1 MKTRIKD
8 SQVKSIANS
17 KANTVPIHVIEPE
30 WQVWGT
36 DWSKTETSV
45 IKKINMMI
53 FEKER
58 ILFIYASSLN
68 RYWSNW
74 YFWIIA
80 AYTSLCSLYICC
92 CTSSWQNSVEP
103 GILPYHLLELFMSLF
118 FICHHPYRR
127 KGFCHIYQDSSTC
140 QSLVHWILWE

>member
-68 RYWSNW
+68 RY
-74 YFWIIA
+74 
-80 AYTSLCSLYICC
+80 
-92 CTSSWQNSVEP
+92 
-103 GILPYHLLELFMSLF
+103 
-118 FICHHPYRR
+118 
-127 KGFCHIYQDSSTC
+127 
-140 QSLVHWILWE
+140 